1 MEDYK
6 SRLNQLQEKL
16 IGLTKKNLNIF
27 KHTSK
32 NYKKLAT
39 SLCIAALLTT
49 SVHTTNDRVNAEDA
63 NLAKLNIETIYHVYL
78 DNNRVG
84 AVSDSSLVE
93 RLINKKIDEYS
104 DLYSGLQLVVGEEVK
119 IIPEVVFNSR
129 TNSTQTLNELESNIT
144 VKAEAVALLVNGE
157 AVSYV
162 SSEEDYETVVD
173 KLKLQYVSEE
183 QLEAVVKAKENDVK
197 VSDPAVGER
206 VIKDVRLSEDI
217 SIDRIPVYPKMIMSV
232 DDAVKQLN
240 LGTLEDDVYVVEPG
254 DVLGTIAQKH
264 GLTVQEILAL
274 NPSINENTLL
284 QIGDELNVTIYEP
297 IVKVII
303 EEATK
308 VKEEI
313 PFKTE
318 TKEDATMWRG
328 DTKVQQAGQAGER
341 VVSYNITR
349 ENGRT
354 IQRQIVSETI
364 TKEPQTRIVVK
375 GTKVASSRGTGR
387 LAWPAV
393 GGYISSYQGMR
404 WGRFHRGID
413 IAQPRNRNILAA
425 DNGTVTFAGWDG
437 GYGNKVMINHNNG
450 MTTLY
455 AHLASMDVKVGQTVT
470 QGQKIGVMGSTGNS
484 TGVHLHFE
492 VLQNGKLKNPMDFL
506 KR

>member
-16 IGLTKKNLNIF
+16 IGLTKKNINLF

-32 NYKKLAT
+32 QYKKLGT

-49 SVHTTNDRVNAEDA
+49 SVHTTDRVSAESTH
-63 NLAKLNIETIYHVYL
+63 LAKLNVETIYHVYV
-78 DNNRVG
+78 DNNRIG
-84 AVSDSSLVE
+84 AVDDNNLVDQ
-93 RLINKKIDEYS
+93 LISNKINKYSNEYS
-104 DLYSGLQLVVGEEVK
+104 ALNLVVGENVK
-119 IIPEVVFNSR
+119 LIPEVVFNSR
-129 TNSTQTLNELESNIT
+129 TNTSLTLAALEENLTI
-144 VKAEAVALLVNGE
+144 KAEATALKVDGE
-157 AVSYV
+157 AIAYV
-162 SSEEDYETVVD
+162 SSEEEYEAVLT

-183 QLEAVVKAKENDVK
+183 QLLAVLNAKENNQTIA
-197 VSDPAVGER
+197 DPAVGER
-206 VIKDVRLSEDI
+206 VIKDVRLSKDI
-217 SIDRIPVYPKMIMSV
+217 TVDKVPVYPKMILSV
-232 DDAVKQLN
+232 DDAVKQLI

-254 DVLGTIAQKH
+254 DVLGAIAQAH
-264 GLTVQEILAL
+264 GLSMQDILAL
-274 NPSINENTLL
+274 NPSITENTLL
-284 QIGDELNVTIYEP
+284 QIGDKLNVTIYEP
-297 IVKVII
+297 VVKVII

-308 VKEEI
+308 IKEEI
-313 PFKTE
+313 PFQTE
-318 TKEDATMWRG
+318 TKEDKNMWRG
-328 DTKVQQAGQAGER
+328 DTKVLQAGQAGER
-341 VVSYNITR
+341 VVSYNIAR

-354 IQRQIVSETI
+354 IQRQIVSENI

-375 GTKVASSRGTGR
+375 GTKVATSRGTGR

-413 IAQPRNRNILAA
+413 IARPTNRNILAA
-425 DNGTVTFAGWDG
+425 DNGTVSFAGWDG

-455 AHLASMDVKVGQTVT
+455 AHLSSIDVRVGQTVS
-470 QGQKIGVMGSTGNS
+470 QGQKVGVMGSTGNS

-506 KR
+506 NR